1 MYINS
6 NLPTYPHT
14 INNIYSMLFGINLF
28 VGETDEN
35 WKLLKQ
41 EYLDN
46 CVQKINLTLVQI
58 IRLLDSQG

>member
-14 INNIYSMLFGINLF
+14 INNIYSMLFRINLF

-46 CVQKINLTLVQI
+46 WVQKIYWTLVQI
-58 IRLLDSQG
+58 IRLLDAQG